1 MPAAGHGLGGADQV
15 LLEAAGHEHREVVEL
30 NPQVVEVCRNWF
42 CLPPDD
48 DRLTVHVQDAAK
60 FVQDSN
66 RHGRYRAIS
75 VDLYDHDAAAPV
87 LDHAGSTPIARRCSK
102 PGGVMTVNVFGW
114 ASHYG
119 SSVTAIGEG
128 FGVPTGEAWMYSLKP
143 TKEGNTVI
151 MVVSVRR
158 RRGRATDRA
167 SLLARPKQVKEA
179 FELPAEKW
187 VRCSGAWKSNG
198 STRPKTSKPE
208 PAAPALAGLGGRGA
222 LSWHAAS
229 PNRLSR
235 VFPHVPPSSPVCPEA
250 PVGCLGAACARL
262 RQGQLHWR
270 WVVDGLSADGLLD
283 EPNRRMVEGR
293 LAAGDSAQHPF
304 QRIGGIRVV
313 SARMAALD
321 VDALTAWLAERAQ
334 MGVIHRSAEIRP
346 RPRRRRDVPFA
357 ERCKALPVQVGAQE
371 VVVAT
376 SKPFDTGWV
385 PEIEAH
391 TKRRVKLMVANPWT
405 CSASPPSSTCSPAR

>member
-1 MPAAGHGLGGADQV
+1 MPEVTLSELDGVRFLHLGSPWVQGAMRIRKPFKLELEYIQRMMAWLLMTDLDELPGGRCLQLGMGSAALTKFCWKQLGMST
-15 LLEAAGHEHREVVEL
+15 EVVEL

-87 LDHAGSTPIARRCSK
+87 LDHAEFYADCAALLE

-151 MVVSVRR
+151 MVVKRPADA
-158 RRGRATDRA
+158 GAEPPDRA
-167 SLLARPKQVKEA
+167 SLLAKAERVKEA

-187 VRCSGAWKSNG
+187 VKVLR
-198 STRPKTSKPE
+198 
-208 PAAPALAGLGGRGA
+208 
-222 LSWHAAS
+222 
-229 PNRLSR
+229 RL
-235 VFPHVPPSSPVCPEA
+235 E
-250 PVGCLGAACARL
+250 
-262 RQGQLHWR
+262 
-270 WVVDGLSADGLLD
+270 
-283 EPNRRMVEGR
+283 VEW
-293 LAAGDSAQHPF
+293 
-304 QRIGGIRVV
+304 
-313 SARMAALD
+313 
-321 VDALTAWLAERAQ
+321 VDA
-334 MGVIHRSAEIRP
+334 
-346 RPRRRRDVPFA
+346 
-357 ERCKALPVQVGAQE
+357 
-371 VVVAT
+371 
-376 SKPFDTGWV
+376 
-385 PEIEAH
+385 PEDEQA
-391 TKRRVKLMVANPWT
+391 
-405 CSASPPSSTCSPAR
+405 